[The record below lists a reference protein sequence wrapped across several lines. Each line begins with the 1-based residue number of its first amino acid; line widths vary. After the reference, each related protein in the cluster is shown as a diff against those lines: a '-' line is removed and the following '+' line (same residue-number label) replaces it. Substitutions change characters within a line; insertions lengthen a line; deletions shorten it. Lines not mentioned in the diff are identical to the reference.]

1 MGTSPDERGEA
12 ASLSGAPGAGRAAFV
27 SPETRTIEVPGEFA
41 LELGGRLPGLRIAYR
56 TWGKLDDRGSN
67 AVVVCHAL
75 TGSADADLWWTRL
88 FGPGRTLDAERDF
101 VVCSNILGSCYGT
114 TGPAEVDPATGR
126 PWLGTFPAVTIRDMI
141 RAQHALVTA
150 LGVKRIRMV
159 IGGSLGGMQV
169 LEWALLYPDLVES
182 AVFIASTARHSAW
195 CIGLSEA
202 QRQAIYA
209 DPRWRDGRY
218 DPADPPAAGLAVA
231 RMMAMLSYRSQPSF
245 EMRFGRRPQTED
257 LYAIESYLRY
267 QGRQLVDR
275 FDPATYVT
283 LTRAMD
289 THDVSR
295 GRGDF
300 DDVLRSL
307 RQPTLVVSIDSDV
320 LYWPWEQ
327 RDVAALVPNAR
338 LAVMDS
344 PHGHDAFLIDVDRLD
359 EMVCD
364 FRGRARPV
372 RGHGARE
379 AAPAGEAAIDRVYAE
394 QGLSLLVLGKGKVGS
409 ELLEQVRA
417 QRTELDRDYDTVVRV
432 VGIADRRGIAFDEDG
447 IDLARWREVLAAAPE
462 AGPIGAAS
470 APAILDRLAGL
481 PRPILV
487 DLTAADGMEDVYEQ
501 AFRRG
506 IHVVSSNKRP
516 LASPPRR
523 LDQLRLVRRQHHAH
537 YHYDTAVGAS
547 LPVIGTLRRLV
558 RSGDRVRLV
567 EGSLSG
573 TLGYLCSELGRGVP
587 LSLAMRWAM
596 GLGYCEA
603 DPRDDLSGLD
613 TARKA
618 LILAREL
625 GAQLALEDVEDRAVR
640 AARAARPREDRRS
653 HHRAPRRGRLGRR
666 RGPAARRAGDGPALP
681 RADLGRPRREGGRL
695 GRPVRGRADA
705 PRRAARRRRGVR
717 RVHDRAPL
725 RAPAGRPGRGRGRR
739 AHRGRRARG
748 DLPRA
753 ARLRGPVARLPE
765 LPRPREAGERVRE
778 RGCALRASA
787 RAAPRPRGPGAR
799 RRAGPARSR
808 CDG

>member
-1 MGTSPDERGEA
+1 MGTRTDPRGGA
-12 ASLSGAPGAGRAAFV
+12 ASSSGAASDGGQRPAPGAGRAAFV
-27 SPETRTIEVPGEFA
+27 SPETRTLQLPGEVV
-41 LELGGRLPGLRIAYR
+41 LELGGRLPGLQIAYR
-56 TWGKLDDRGSN
+56 TWGTLAPDGAN

-88 FGPGRTLDAERDF
+88 FGPGRALDPERDF

-126 PWLGTFPAVTIRDMI
+126 PWLGTFPSITVRDMV
-141 RAQHALVTA
+141 RAQQALATA
-150 LGVKRIRMV
+150 LGVKKIRTV

-169 LEWALLYPDLVES
+169 LEWALLYPELVES
-182 AVFIASTARHSAW
+182 VVFIASTARHSAW

-218 DPADPPAAGLAVA
+218 DPADPPAAGLAAA

-245 EMRFGRRPQTED
+245 EMRFARRQQAED
-257 LYAIESYLRY
+257 VYAVESYLRY
-267 QGRQLVDR
+267 QGSQLVDR
-275 FDPATYVT
+275 FDAATYVT

-300 DDVLRSL
+300 EEVLRSI

-327 RDVAALVPNAR
+327 REVATLVPNAR

-359 EMVCD
+359 DMVCD
-364 FRGRARPV
+364 FRGRARPA
-372 RGHGARE
+372 RGRGAA
-379 AAPAGEAAIDRVYAE
+379 AAPAGEAAIDKVYAE
-394 QGLSLLVLGKGKVGS
+394 QGVSLLVLGKGKVGS
-409 ELLEQVRA
+409 ELLEQVRT
-417 QRTELDRDYDTVVRV
+417 QRTELERDYDTVLRV
-432 VGIADRRGIAFDEDG
+432 VGVADRRGTAFDEDG
-447 IDLARWREVLAAAPE
+447 LELSRWRELLAAAP
-462 AGPIGAAS
+462 ASGPVDAAT
-470 APAILDRLAGL
+470 APALLDRLARL
-481 PRPILV
+481 PRPVLV

-506 IHVVSSNKRP
+506 IHVVASNKRP
-516 LASPPRR
+516 LAISPRR
-523 LDQLRLVRRQHHAH
+523 IDQLRLIRRQHHTH

-558 RSGDRVRLV
+558 RSGDRVKLV
-567 EGSLSG
+567 EGSVSG
-573 TLGYLCSELGRGVP
+573 TLGYLCSELVRGVP
-587 LSLAMRWAM
+587 LSLATRWAM

-625 GAQLALEDVEDRAVR
+625 GAQVALEDVKVEPFVARELLGPGSPDDLIASLRREDGALAAEVRRLGERGTVPRYLARIAVAGDGKVEVSVGPRAVD
-640 AARAARPREDRRS
+640 PT
-653 HHRAPRRGRLGRR
+653 H
-666 RGPAARRAGDGPALP
+666 PAARLVGVEAFVAFTTARHAERPLLVQGAGV
-681 RADLGRPRREGGRL
+681 GGANTA
-695 GRPVRGRADA
+695 G
-705 PRRAARRRRGVR
+705 GVLAEIFR
-717 RVHDRAPL
+717 IPF
-725 RAPAGRPGRGRGRR
+725 GF
-739 AHRGRRARG
+739 
-748 DLPRA
+748 
-753 ARLRGPVARLPE
+753 
-765 LPRPREAGERVRE
+765 
-778 RGCALRASA
+778 
-787 RAAPRPRGPGAR
+787 GAR
-799 RRAGPARSR
+799 
-808 CDG
+808 